1 MDKKLLTSLIKFI
14 FSLFKSESK
23 ELYHSLEMRRP
34 QNLDEQEL
42 RKKLRLI
49 P

>member
-1 MDKKLLTSLIKFI
+1 MDKKLLASLIKFV
-14 FSLFKSESK
+14 FNFFKSESK
-23 ELYHSLEMRRP
+23 EHYLSLEMRRP
-34 QNLDEQEL
+34 QNLEEQEI